1 MSKSAT
7 MGKFQLTSCTVTTA
21 LLDTGNQIHSN
32 DLVYLSCVTVTLYN
46 YVLP

>member
-21 LLDTGNQIHSN
+21 QGTHS
-32 DLVYLSCVTVTLYN
+32 
-46 YVLP
+46 